1 MPKFSDLP
9 IIAMTAHAMAGAKE
23 ECLAAGMND
32 YVTKPIDTKELFS
45 VMVKWLGQ
53 KAGDPLVESQVL
65 ASSSSP
71 SSAELSFDSLIGIDS
86 ESALGRLNGNRK
98 LLLNLL
104 KTFVSSYAGV
114 IIEIKDA
121 VAVGDLQT
129 SERIAHSLKGVAGSI
144 SATGVQQAAKDLEF
158 SFKEG
163 TLDGLDGMLRQLEQE
178 LGLVITSI
186 NEFIKHL
193 IPAGPLAAVTNLP
206 QAAILEALK
215 RMKTLVDENN
225 LRALDAF
232 EEIEE
237 MSKGLKNDADMTQLR
252 DRIDGFD
259 FKGASDV
266 IQRLM
271 DRFR

>member
-1 MPKFSDLP
+1 
-9 IIAMTAHAMAGAKE
+9 MTAHAMAGAKE

-45 VMVKWLGQ
+45 VMAKWLGLQ
-53 KAGDPLVESQVL
+53 GRGSLVNSQVQC
-65 ASSSSP
+65 SSP
-71 SSAELSFDSLIGIDS
+71 TPNSAELSFDSLVGIDS

-114 IIEIKDA
+114 ILEITDA

-144 SATGVQQAAKDLEF
+144 SATGVQQAAKELEF
-158 SFKEG
+158 VFKEG
-163 TLDGLDGMLRQLEQE
+163 SLEGLDGLLLRLEQE

-186 NEFIKHL
+186 SEFIEHST
-193 IPAGPLAAVTNLP
+193 PEEPSTAVEKP
-206 QAAILEALK
+206 PKEAVLEALK
-215 RMKTLVDENN
+215 RMKPLVDENN
-225 LRALDAF
+225 LGALDAF

-237 MSKGLKNDADMTQLR
+237 MSGGLENDADMVLLR
-252 DRIDGFD
+252 DCIDGFD

-271 DRFR
+271 DRLG